1 MKYNFIHPDRLSNWK
16 THELFRPTAWQQN
29 LGEENILKTMGRYT
43 SWRVSEH
50 EYFPTE
56 KNNCTSQNT
65 MVSLGR
71 QLHWREITRNPGPSW
86 EEKTLRLW
94 RVFAAVGCD
103 GKTQDQKMWIDVE
116 FLSCSSMLIITI
128 ARTKH
133 LKTCR
138 ICLMKTFKT
147 FRNFSKVI
155 CRKLEF
161 RIRFR
166 SFNIDVFSYVR
177 SSYCPS

>member
-1 MKYNFIHPDRLSNWK
+1 MTVLSGSEDANRCGVL
-16 THELFRPTAWQQN
+16 ELFINAYHH
-29 LGEENILKTMGRYT
+29 K
-43 SWRVSEH
+43 S
-50 EYFPTE
+50 TE
-56 KNNCTSQNT
+56 KN
-65 MVSLGR
+65 
-71 QLHWREITRNPGPSW
+71 
-86 EEKTLRLW
+86 
-94 RVFAAVGCD
+94 
-103 GKTQDQKMWIDVE
+103 
-116 FLSCSSMLIITI
+116 
-128 ARTKH
+128 H

-177 SSYCPS
+177 SSYIVPVELHKKPCGSKQRSVESLRNSVFRGLLGPGCLAATMKKVTSFGWRQVSNSPKIQHCSKT